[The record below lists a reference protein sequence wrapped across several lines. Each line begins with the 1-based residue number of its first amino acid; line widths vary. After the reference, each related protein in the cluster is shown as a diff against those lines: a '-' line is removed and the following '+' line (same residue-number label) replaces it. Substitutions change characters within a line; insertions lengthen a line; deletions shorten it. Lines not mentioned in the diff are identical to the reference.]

1 MVGWATAAENGL
13 VAAPGDCNCRLRTV
27 HSGIRHTHPRGNNKE
42 LDSLISGEKF
52 SVIRKY

>member
-13 VAAPGDCNCRLRTV
+13 VAAPGDCNCRLGTV